1 MIYVIIEACGSTYI
15 NIYHTVLLYG
25 CILNLTKCKCDV
37 RDANRTSSA
46 PNSMAQTMQVDAE
59 SPSGHF
65 IDFGLEATS
74 SRRSCASDA
83 CAKWDRTLFATGPS
97 TYIASF

>member
-1 MIYVIIEACGSTYI
+1 MHADLHI
-15 NIYHTVLLYG
+15 NIYIYILYIILFC

-37 RDANRTSSA
+37 RNANRTSSA
-46 PNSMAQTMQVDAE
+46 PNSMAQTVQVDAE

-74 SRRSCASDA
+74 SRCSCASDA
-83 CAKWDRTLFATGPS
+83 CAKWDRTLFAIGPS
-97 TYIASF
+97 TQIASF